1 MRLCDAT
8 SVLVLRNSFEFI
20 SKRRNILNIR
30 KLSMLILFGSMLAAP
45 LVQAQIT
52 HVDMRVEGMT

>member
-1 MRLCDAT
+1 ML
-8 SVLVLRNSFEFI
+8 
-20 SKRRNILNIR
+20 K
-30 KLSMLILFGSMLAAP
+30 KLSLLFLLGLMLAAP

>member
-1 MRLCDAT
+1 MPLSAAT
-8 SVLVLRNSFEFI
+8 SVLALRNSFEFI
-20 SKRRNILNIR
+20 SKGGIFLNIR
-30 KLSMLILFGSMLAAP
+30 KLSMLILLGSVLAAP

>member
-1 MRLCDAT
+1 M
-8 SVLVLRNSFEFI
+8 
-20 SKRRNILNIR
+20 KIR
-30 KLSMLILFGSMLAAP
+30 KLSLLVLLGSMLVVP

>member
-1 MRLCDAT
+1 MM
-8 SVLVLRNSFEFI
+8 
-20 SKRRNILNIR
+20 K
-30 KLSMLILFGSMLAAP
+30 KLSLFIVLLASMLAVP

>member
-1 MRLCDAT
+1 MRRSAAI

-20 SKRRNILNIR
+20 FKRRKTLNIG
-30 KLSMLILFGSMLAAP
+30 KLSLIFLLGSMLAAP
-45 LVQAQIT
+45 LAQAQIT